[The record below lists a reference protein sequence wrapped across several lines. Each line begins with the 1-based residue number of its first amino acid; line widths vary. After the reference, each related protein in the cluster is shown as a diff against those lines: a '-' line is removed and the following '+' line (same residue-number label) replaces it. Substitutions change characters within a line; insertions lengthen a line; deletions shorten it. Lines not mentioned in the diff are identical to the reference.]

1 MKTLCTD
8 ITFRKAS
15 PNLEKFTSQAKRV
28 YLQVNQ
34 YTKKYQNSDK
44 IINKNEAPYIYR
56 FLTLKKVI
64 A

>member
-15 PNLEKFTSQAKRV
+15 PNLEKVTSQAKRV

-44 IINKNEAPYIYR
+44 IIVNTRMKPHTFTG
-56 FLTLKKVI
+56 FLH
-64 A
+64 

>member
-44 IINKNEAPYIYR
+44 IIIQE
-56 FLTLKKVI
+56 
-64 A
+64 